1 MIILVVIIVLLL
13 LIWALVEKA
22 KKATAT
28 TIDEGNSNTGYP
40 TPQYTY
46 TDLSGY
52 LNKTPPAT
60 TELPPA
66 DTYVPANVF
75 TIAEAEKRAKAFHD
89 GFNNPLRLLANA
101 STIES
106 KIDFTGINQYKA
118 NQINQAYTRLYG
130 TDLNTDLNTAFG
142 NTVYE
147 WFINQITLIPRD

>member
-28 TIDEGNSNTGYP
+28 TDGNNSNTGYP
-40 TPQYTY
+40 TPKYTY

-52 LNKTPPAT
+52 LNKIPPAT
-60 TELPPA
+60 TEVPPA
-66 DTYVPANVF
+66 DTYVPANIF

-89 GFNNPLRLLANA
+89 GFNNPLRVFASA

-118 NQINQAYTRLYG
+118 NQVNQAYTRLYG
-130 TDLNTDLNTAFG
+130 TDLSADLNTAFG
-142 NTVYE
+142 DTVYD
-147 WFINQITLIPRD
+147 WFTNQLTLIPRD